1 LATSHEHHIIPLV
14 KLQYELTLR
23 TRFQL
28 GLQGLGSALPYSV
41 TDLAAPD
48 KDFEQYDTVLMM
60 TNNSRYFGY
69 IISTNAGI
77 SHRIREFSNVG
88 LGEVSNEDFTSFFIN
103 VILGF
108 EDES

>member
-1 LATSHEHHIIPLV
+1 M
-14 KLQYELTLR
+14 
-23 TRFQL
+23 
-28 GLQGLGSALPYSV
+28 
-41 TDLAAPD
+41 TDLANPD
-48 KDFEQYDTVLMM
+48 NDFEQYDTIFMM

-77 SHRIREFSNVG
+77 SHRIRDFSNVAR
-88 LGEVSNEDFTSFFIN
+88 GEVSNEDFTSFFIN